1 MAVLT
6 GLRWG
11 EIASLEWS
19 DIDLDAGKIHVRRAT
34 PAGTKGSQDPKSLT
48 SHRGIDMLW
57 PVRQALLDVPQRGQ
71 LVFPGARGGP
81 LNHGWFHRRI
91 WRKTTEAAR
100 SHLRFH
106 DLRHGFASL
115 LLAWGE
121 PILYVSQQLGH
132 SSAAF
137 TLTTYAHLIQQG
149 RKLDK
154 EETLQKLFTAAS
166 GERAPRVPQK
176 EVAEE
181 TLTQETPSKYGAGE
195 RIRTVD
201 LRITSALLYH

>member
-1 MAVLT
+1 
-6 GLRWG
+6 
-11 EIASLEWS
+11 
-19 DIDLDAGKIHVRRAT
+19 
-34 PAGTKGSQDPKSLT
+34 
-48 SHRGIDMLW
+48 MLS
-57 PVRQALLDVPQRGQ
+57 PVRQTLLDMHQRGQ

-81 LNHGWFHRRI
+81 LNHGWFNRRI
-91 WRKTTEAAR
+91 WRKTTEATR

-154 EETLQKLFTAAS
+154 EDTLQKLFAAAK
-166 GERAPRVPQK
+166 GERAPRVPQN
-176 EVAEE
+176 EVDHESRTA
-181 TLTQETPSKYGAGE
+181 ETPEKSGAGE